1 MCKRDGWG
9 DEQVE
14 RERNG
19 EVFGISEGKEGV
31 VGEVGIEVRDP
42 PPEAKGTTTDA
53 AIKHARTASGGGG
66 GAVIEREEAE
76 GCNHCRGGPLGMWV
90 ASYIQAVQVKEIGGR
105 VSGVIIKLASSA
117 LAEGGSSWG
126 EAAIVKAGVQ
136 VREAGI
142 SREQVSMA
150 GLKGDGAVGRGQPVP
165 SLSHMTLVGE
175 DVTRAAVREL
185 TATQGRDPCA
195 HVVPDSSK

>member
-66 GAVIEREEAE
+66 GAVIEREEAK

-90 ASYIQAVQVKEIGGR
+90 ASYIQAV
-105 VSGVIIKLASSA
+105 
-117 LAEGGSSWG
+117 
-126 EAAIVKAGVQ
+126 
-136 VREAGI
+136 
-142 SREQVSMA
+142 
-150 GLKGDGAVGRGQPVP
+150 
-165 SLSHMTLVGE
+165 
-175 DVTRAAVREL
+175 
-185 TATQGRDPCA
+185 
-195 HVVPDSSK
+195 